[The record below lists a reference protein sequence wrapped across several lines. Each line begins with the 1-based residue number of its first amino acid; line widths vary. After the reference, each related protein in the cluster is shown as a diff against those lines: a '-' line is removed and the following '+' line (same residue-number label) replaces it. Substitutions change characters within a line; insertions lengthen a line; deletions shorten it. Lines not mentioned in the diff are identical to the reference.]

1 MFNLDSILLVIALS
15 LDAFVASIAY
25 GTNKIKI
32 PLLSTIIINITCSF
46 FLIFSLFL
54 GRQVSKILPKEVTI
68 IMSFTILMGM
78 GVYYLFEGIIK
89 TYLKKK
95 SDEVKKVRIKLFQ
108 IWFIVDI
115 YVDEIKADFNLS
127 KDLSSKEA
135 LFLATA
141 LSLDSIAVGF
151 GSSLVNIN
159 YLLVI
164 ALSII
169 VGMFAVRIGLYI
181 GNKLVNNTKINLSW
195 FTGIILI
202 ILALLK
208 LK

>member
-1 MFNLDSILLVIALS
+1 MFTLDSILLVIALS

-32 PLLSTIIINITCSF
+32 PFLSTIIINITCSF

-68 IMSFTILMGM
+68 IMSFAILMGM

-115 YVDEIKADFNLS
+115 YVDEIKADLNLS

-151 GSSLVNIN
+151 GSSLVNVN

-164 ALSII
+164 ALSIM
-169 VGMFAVRIGLYI
+169 VGMFAVRVGLYI
-181 GNKLVNNTKINLSW
+181 GNKLVNKTKINLSW

>member
-1 MFNLDSILLVIALS
+1 
-15 LDAFVASIAY
+15 
-25 GTNKIKI
+25 
-32 PLLSTIIINITCSF
+32 
-46 FLIFSLFL
+46 
-54 GRQVSKILPKEVTI
+54 
-68 IMSFTILMGM
+68 MGM

-115 YVDEIKADFNLS
+115 YVDEIKADLNLS

-151 GSSLVNIN
+151 GSSLVNVN

-164 ALSII
+164 ALSIM
-169 VGMFAVRIGLYI
+169 VGMFAVRVGLYI
-181 GNKLVNNTKINLSW
+181 GNKLVNKTKINLSW

>member
-1 MFNLDSILLVIALS
+1 MFTLDSILLVVALS

-32 PLLSTIIINITCSF
+32 PFLSTIIINITCSF

-78 GVYYLFEGIIK
+78 GIYYLFEGIIK

-108 IWFIVDI
+108 IWFIIDI
-115 YVDEIKADFNLS
+115 YVDETKADLNLS

-159 YLLVI
+159 YLLVV
-164 ALSII
+164 ALSIV
-169 VGMFAVRIGLYI
+169 VGMFAVRVGLYI
-181 GNKLVNNTKINLSW
+181 GNKLVNKTKINLSW